1 MRAAWGPIGIDRLPC
16 NREEI
21 DGARELARIIG
32 GLSCGA
38 ALVLLEAAFIYT
50 KPGAEVLVCAALLG
64 VTLWQFDVRRKLAWV
79 GRTQAG
85 PLLEASNDIPEVR
98 AYVQAAAAAYR
109 RLTVREAR
117 MLTKHIKRHKRH
129 SGPH

>member
-16 NREEI
+16 NRDEI

-38 ALVLLEAAFIYT
+38 ALVLLEAAFMYT

-64 VTLWQFDVRRKLAWV
+64 VTLWQFNVRRKLAWV
-79 GRTQAG
+79 GRTEAE
-85 PLLEASNDIPEVR
+85 PLLDASKDFSEVR
-98 AYVQAAAAAYR
+98 AYVQAAAAAHR

-117 MLTKHIKRHKRH
+117 MLATHVIRHKRQ
-129 SGPH
+129 SGPP